1 MEWLS
6 GIKEISE
13 AEKANSDEKPKFDE
27 KTLGKYDKIL
37 GDDKIEVKNSSDE
50 SESRLLSSSE
60 REQKFRKLFDFGDMF
75 KGIGKMTATD
85 GQEAS
90 AQKTESEQS
99 NGLEL
104 SEKTNPNLEYVQKD
118 KQNETNEGKE
128 AREGLT
134 DEQKEKLRELT
145 GWSDE
150 IIDAIGSW
158 EEAEIYMK
166 AGLKEVEI
174 NGKKCLIRGD
184 IDLDQEDEDGI
195 TNRERMERG
204 RPPITKDG
212 EEVELHHIGQKPDS
226 PLAELTTEQHRGVGN
241 DTILH
246 DKTKE
251 SEIDRNKFG
260 SERREHW
267 KDRVASMEGEE

>member
-1 MEWLS
+1 MTGIFVAVKEGASKAMEKGKELKSNIENLDTSETKEFSELKKKSAQEADTETAMNFSLS
-6 GIKEISE
+6 SVLEENKEKRE
-13 AEKANSDEKPKFDE
+13 AQESKADE
-27 KTLGKYDKIL
+27 T
-37 GDDKIEVKNSSDE
+37 DE
-50 SESRLLSSSE
+50 S
-60 REQKFRKLFDFGDMF
+60 K
-75 KGIGKMTATD
+75 
-85 GQEAS
+85 
-90 AQKTESEQS
+90 
-99 NGLEL
+99 
-104 SEKTNPNLEYVQKD
+104 
-118 KQNETNEGKE
+118 EGK
-128 AREGLT
+128 EGLT

-150 IIDAIGSW
+150 ILDAIGSW

-174 NGKKCLIRGD
+174 NGKKCLIRDD

-212 EEVELHHIGQKPDS
+212 EEVELHHIGQKQNS
-226 PLAELTTEQHRGVGN
+226 PLAELTMEQHRGVGN

-251 SEIDRNKFG
+251 TDIDRNEFG
-260 SERREHW
+260 KERREHW
-267 KDRVASMEGEE
+267 KDRVDAMEGGE

>member
-1 MEWLS
+1 MLVAS
-6 GIKEISE
+6 IKESMSKVVDKGKEIKNTFENLETTENKEFSE
-13 AEKANSDEKPKFDE
+13 IRRKFAQEADTETAMSSSLSSLLAENKEKCEAQEIKANE
-27 KTLGKYDKIL
+27 
-37 GDDKIEVKNSSDE
+37 
-50 SESRLLSSSE
+50 
-60 REQKFRKLFDFGDMF
+60 
-75 KGIGKMTATD
+75 TD
-85 GQEAS
+85 
-90 AQKTESEQS
+90 
-99 NGLEL
+99 
-104 SEKTNPNLEYVQKD
+104 
-118 KQNETNEGKE
+118 EGKE
-128 AREGLT
+128 GKEGLT

-150 IIDAIGSW
+150 ILDAIGSW

-174 NGKKCLIRGD
+174 KGKKCLIRDD

-212 EEVELHHIGQKPDS
+212 EEVELHHIGQKQNS
-226 PLAELTTEQHRGVGN
+226 PLAELTMEQHRGVGN

-251 SEIDRNKFG
+251 TEIDRNEFRK
-260 SERREHW
+260 ERHEHW
-267 KDRVASMEGEE
+267 KDRMDAMEGGK

>member
-1 MEWLS
+1 VS
-6 GIKEISE
+6 GIIAAAVKESMSKAVEKVKETKNNLENMDFSEAKEITEVQKKVAQE
-13 AEKANSDEKPKFDE
+13 AD
-27 KTLGKYDKIL
+27 
-37 GDDKIEVKNSSDE
+37 IETAKNSS
-50 SESRLLSSSE
+50 LSSVIESNKEKREVQETKSSE
-60 REQKFRKLFDFGDMF
+60 AD
-75 KGIGKMTATD
+75 
-85 GQEAS
+85 
-90 AQKTESEQS
+90 
-99 NGLEL
+99 
-104 SEKTNPNLEYVQKD
+104 
-118 KQNETNEGKE
+118 EGKE
-128 AREGLT
+128 GKEGLT

-150 IIDAIGSW
+150 ILDAIGSW

-174 NGKKCLIRGD
+174 NGKKCLIRDD

-212 EEVELHHIGQKPDS
+212 EEVELHHIGQKQNS
-226 PLAELTTEQHRGVGN
+226 PLAELTMEQHRGVGN

-251 SEIDRNKFG
+251 TKIDRNEFG
-260 SERREHW
+260 KERHDHW
-267 KDRVASMEGEE
+267 KDRVESMKGEE

>member
-1 MEWLS
+1 MIVSIVEAAKEAAKETAKEELKKVAEKVKEQKKDPEQL
-6 GIKEISE
+6 IKEEFKEFAETPSKLPQE
-13 AEKANSDEKPKFDE
+13 ADTETA
-27 KTLGKYDKIL
+27 
-37 GDDKIEVKNSSDE
+37 KNSSLPSVLE
-50 SESRLLSSSE
+50 FNKEK
-60 REQKFRKLFDFGDMF
+60 RELNENKNGE
-75 KGIGKMTATD
+75 AT
-85 GQEAS
+85 
-90 AQKTESEQS
+90 
-99 NGLEL
+99 
-104 SEKTNPNLEYVQKD
+104 
-118 KQNETNEGKE
+118 EGKE
-128 AREGLT
+128 GKEGLS

-174 NGKKCLIRGD
+174 NGKKCLIRED
-184 IDLDQEDEDGI
+184 IDLDQKDEDGI

-212 EEVELHHIGQKPDS
+212 KEVELHHIGQKPDS
-226 PLAELTTEQHRGVGN
+226 PLAELTMEEHRGAGN

-251 SEIDRNKFG
+251 SEINRQEFSK
-260 SERREHW
+260 ERQEHW
-267 KDRVASMEGEE
+267 KSRANDN